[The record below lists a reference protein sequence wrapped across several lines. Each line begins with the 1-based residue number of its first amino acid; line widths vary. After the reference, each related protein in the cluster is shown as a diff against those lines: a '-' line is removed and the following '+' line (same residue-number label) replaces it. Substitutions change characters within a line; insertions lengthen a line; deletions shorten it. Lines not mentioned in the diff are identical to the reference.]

1 MTVQT
6 STNVASFNGD
16 AANKVFPIGYKFN
29 SAADLVV
36 VLLDDQA
43 KTTQILT
50 LNSDYTVTGAGD
62 EEGGVVTLAV
72 APTSVQRLKVTR
84 VVDILQLTDLRNQ
97 GKFYAEIHEDVFDLL
112 IMIDQQ
118 QQTEIDDANAKS
130 DEAVATANE
139 ANAKSDQAVAKADQ
153 NLVDMQAQYDAF
165 EQGASLVVIGDYAA
179 GLVVDGYN
187 KVFRKDGEFYRAKA
201 ETTLPYPLNGDWA
214 VDAPKFVSVGDAVLR
229 EDLSIV
235 SVREYTG
242 APDGTSSNQV
252 GIEQAVSEALTKGAD
267 LYWPAGA
274 YVSDANIPGFHS
286 VRHVGSGVVKRG
298 ADTFKIRP
306 GGGQENLL
314 YVSSSGSDS
323 NDGLSAAQ
331 PFLTIQA
338 AVNAW
343 AVYARQTSGN
353 WKIKVAAG
361 TYSAGVVIDG
371 IRSPTELVIEGE
383 LSGST
388 KASILDGALA
398 QASGINANSG
408 VRIRTKNLHVRN
420 FTSNG
425 IAAQNGSFLTID
437 SCDISGCPTFGANAS
452 EFSDM
457 NIVGAC
463 TITVPAGGRGVRYY
477 RQSTGSICDGTNPV
491 VVQGLGVVAD
501 GVQVRDNSYVVCNNG
516 LTVDGFANTGIWIY
530 KHSYLELRN
539 STISNSATG
548 IKVDALSFLANL
560 TGTITYTGN
569 TKNIAYTGFSFPY
582 GQTKNTVIGSSGA
595 SSQVSSGSYDLVI
608 TNNGE
613 SGIQALTNGGIF
625 NIDVNFLNRLSFASD
640 NSMRYWLNGVD
651 TYRMR
656 TDAYIPVAD
665 NTKALGVSSN
675 RWSVLYAGT
684 GTINTSDER
693 SKQKIKPID
702 AAALR
707 AWSRVEYCQY
717 KFNDAVEAKGDGAR
731 WHFGL
736 VAQRVKEAFEA
747 EGLNAFDYGLL
758 CYDEW
763 VETPAVEE
771 QRNDD
776 GAVVVEATPYRPAG
790 NRYGIR
796 YEEALAL
803 ECAFLRSQL
812 AGVSG

>member
-1 MTVQT
+1 MTFNTGNPVG
-6 STNVASFNGD
+6 STDARDLHDNAQNLDRFANGD
-16 AANKVFPIGYKFN
+16 EPEYLDRLGRPRKSLAGIRAEVTEALSNLGY
-29 SAADLVV
+29 
-36 VLLDDQA
+36 Q
-43 KTTQILT
+43 
-50 LNSDYTVTGAGD
+50 
-62 EEGGVVTLAV
+62 
-72 APTSVQRLKVTR
+72 
-84 VVDILQLTDLRNQ
+84 
-97 GKFYAEIHEDVFDLL
+97 
-112 IMIDQQ
+112 
-118 QQTEIDDANAKS
+118 
-130 DEAVATANE
+130 
-139 ANAKSDQAVAKADQ
+139 
-153 NLVDMQAQYDAF
+153 
-165 EQGASLVVIGDYAA
+165 VIGDYAA
-179 GLVVDGYN
+179 GLVVQNYGQ
-187 KVFRKDGEFYRAKA
+187 VFRKDGEFYRAKA
-201 ETTLPYPLNGDWA
+201 DLTLPYPLTGDWA

-229 EDLSIV
+229 DDLSII
-235 SVREYTG
+235 SVRAYTG
-242 APDGTSSNQV
+242 APDGVTSNQS
-252 GIEQAVSEALTKGAD
+252 GIEEAVAAAYASGAE
-267 LYWPAGA
+267 LYWPAGT

-286 VRHVGSGVVKRG
+286 VSHVGSGVIKRG
-298 ADTFKIRP
+298 TDTFKIRAA
-306 GGGQENLL
+306 GGQENLL
-314 YVSSSGSDS
+314 YVSPSGSDS

-491 VVQGLGVVAD
+491 VVQGLGAVAD

-516 LTVDGFANTGIWIY
+516 LAVDGFANTGIWIY

-539 STISNSATG
+539 STVSNSATG

-582 GQTKNTVIGSSGA
+582 GQTKNTVIGGSGA
-595 SSQVSSGSYDLVI
+595 SSQVSSGAYDLVI

-613 SGIQALTNGGIF
+613 SGIQALTNGGVF

-693 SKQKIKPID
+693 SKRHIKPID

-763 VETPAVEE
+763 DETPAVEE
-771 QRNDD
+771 QRDDD
-776 GAVVVEATPYRPAG
+776 GNVVVEAEPYRPAG

-803 ECAFLRSQL
+803 ECAYLRSKI
-812 AGVSG
+812 AA

>member
-1 MTVQT
+1 MTFNTGNPVG
-6 STNVASFNGD
+6 STDARDLHDNAQNLDKFSNGD
-16 AANKVFPIGYKFN
+16 ELEYQDRLGRARKSLAGIRAEVTDALSRLGYQVK
-29 SAADLVV
+29 
-36 VLLDDQA
+36 
-43 KTTQILT
+43 
-50 LNSDYTVTGAGD
+50 
-62 EEGGVVTLAV
+62 
-72 APTSVQRLKVTR
+72 
-84 VVDILQLTDLRNQ
+84 
-97 GKFYAEIHEDVFDLL
+97 
-112 IMIDQQ
+112 
-118 QQTEIDDANAKS
+118 
-130 DEAVATANE
+130 
-139 ANAKSDQAVAKADQ
+139 
-153 NLVDMQAQYDAF
+153 
-165 EQGASLVVIGDYAA
+165 GDYAT
-179 GLVVDGYN
+179 GLVIENYGE
-187 KVFRKDGEFYRAKA
+187 VFRKDGEFYRAKA
-201 ETTLPYPLNGDWA
+201 EITLPYPLNGDWA

-242 APDGTSSNQV
+242 APDGTSSNQA

-267 LYWPAGA
+267 LYWPAGE

-361 TYSAGVVIDG
+361 TYSGGVVIDG
-371 IRSPTELVIEGE
+371 IRSPTELVIDGE

-388 KASILDGALA
+388 KASIIDGALA

-408 VRIRTKNLHVRN
+408 VRLRTKNLHVRN

-582 GQTKNTVIGSSGA
+582 GQTSNTVIGSSGA

-693 SKQKIKPID
+693 SKRHIKPID

-717 KFNDAVEAKGDGAR
+717 KFNDAVAAKGDGAR

-736 VAQRVKEAFEA
+736 IAQRVLEAFEA
-747 EGLNAFDYGLL
+747 EGLDAFEYGLL

-763 VETPAVEE
+763 EEEPAVEE
-771 QRNDD
+771 QRNND

>member
-1 MTVQT
+1 MTQKISPFLEGKYGWEYGESGWNSGMDENLLKFSFLFDGNIDSIVSSLPAASNGKAVFLT
-6 STNVASFNGD
+6 TDNRLYFAVGTTWYSTPVPKWF
-16 AANKVFPIGYKFN
+16 
-29 SAADLVV
+29 
-36 VLLDDQA
+36 
-43 KTTQILT
+43 
-50 LNSDYTVTGAGD
+50 
-62 EEGGVVTLAV
+62 
-72 APTSVQRLKVTR
+72 
-84 VVDILQLTDLRNQ
+84 QLTDRLT
-97 GKFYAEIHEDVFDLL
+97 GKIFQFNGTSLVEVETSAELGTRVDAIELTVSTLGSAAFEESSYFATQSALEVASA
-112 IMIDQQ
+112 Q
-118 QQTEIDDANAKS
+118 ANAYT
-130 DEAVATANE
+130 DEIV
-139 ANAKSDQAVAKADQ
+139 
-153 NLVDMQAQYDAF
+153 
-165 EQGASLVVIGDYAA
+165 
-179 GLVVDGYN
+179 N
-187 KVFRKDGEFYRAKA
+187 KKG
-201 ETTLPYPLNGDWA
+201 
-214 VDAPKFVSVGDAVLR
+214 
-229 EDLSIV
+229 IV
-235 SVREYTG
+235 SVRDYITSTV
-242 APDGTSSNQV
+242 DGITSNQS
-252 GIEQAVSEALTKGAD
+252 GIEQAVSEALARGAE

-286 VRHVGSGVVKRG
+286 VSHVGSGVVKRG
-298 ADTFKIRP
+298 ADTFKIRTA
-306 GGGQENLL
+306 GGQENLL
-314 YVSSSGSDS
+314 YVSPGGSDS
-323 NDGLSAAQ
+323 NDGLSEAQ

-343 AVYARQTSGN
+343 AVWARQTSGN

-361 TYSAGVVIDG
+361 TYSAGAVIDG

-388 KASILDGALA
+388 KSSILDGGLA

-437 SCDISGCPTFGANAS
+437 TCDISGCPTFGANAS

-463 TITVPAGGRGVRYY
+463 TITVPTGGRGVRYY

-491 VVQGLGVVAD
+491 VVQGLGAVAD

-516 LTVDGFANTGIWIY
+516 LTVDGFANTAIWIY

-539 STISNSATG
+539 STVSNSDTG

-582 GQTKNTVIGSSGA
+582 GQTKNTVIGASGA
-595 SSQVSSGSYDLVI
+595 SSQVSSGAYDLVI

-625 NIDVNFLNRLSFASD
+625 NIDVNFLNRLSFAAD
-640 NSMRYWLNGVD
+640 NTMRYWLNGVD

-693 SKQKIKPID
+693 SKQHIKSID
-702 AAALR
+702 EAALR
-707 AWSRVEYCQY
+707 AWGRVEYVQY

-736 VAQRVKEAFEA
+736 IAQRVKEAFEA

-763 VETPAVEE
+763 DETPAVEE
-771 QRNDD
+771 QRDD
-776 GAVVVEATPYRPAG
+776 EGNVVVEAEPYRPAG

-803 ECAFLRSQL
+803 ECAYLRSKIDRL
-812 AGVSG
+812 